1 VLRGSNPTAVLQ
13 SRFNMRRILFTA
25 LFAFA
30 AGAALAETTV
40 LDGFTLI
47 DGTGR
52 APVANA
58 AVIIVDG
65 RIHWSGPQSQLKIPA
80 GAQVTH
86 LAGKFVMPGI
96 INLHGHLGNTVDLTQ
111 DPKNYTREN
120 VEKQLQLYASYGVTS
135 VISMGTDQSL
145 VYQLRA
151 EQRAGR
157 PRMTRIF
164 TAGRGFTGVGGY
176 PTTAQGMKGVPFEVA
191 SKADV
196 DKDVDW
202 LAGQKV
208 DLVKIWVDDHLG
220 REKKIP
226 LDLAKAIIADAH
238 RHHLKVA
245 AHVFYL
251 EDAKALIDAGL
262 DGLAHSVRDKPV
274 DDELIA
280 SMKKHGAFQEAAT
293 LTREESTFVF
303 AKPGTLLDDTFF
315 TRGLSPNVLA
325 TLRST
330 AYQQKVAADPDY
342 AKYPEF
348 FRQAM
353 LNLKKLS
360 DSGVKIGFGTDSGPP
375 ARFPGYFEQWELE
388 LMVQSGLTPMQV
400 ITDATHNAAEFLQAK
415 DLGTVER
422 GKWADLIVLNK
433 NPLDDIRN
441 TREIEFVMIA
451 GNRI

>member
-1 VLRGSNPTAVLQ
+1 MKRL
-13 SRFNMRRILFTA
+13 LFPVM
-25 LFAFA
+25 LLLL
-30 AGAALAETTV
+30 AGVALAETTV

-52 APVANA
+52 SPIAKA
-58 AVIIVDG
+58 AMIIVDG
-65 RIHWSGPQSQLKIPA
+65 RIQWAGPQSQLQAPP

-111 DPKNYTREN
+111 DPRNFTREN
-120 VEKQLQLYASYGVTS
+120 VEKQLRLYASYGVTS
-135 VISMGTDQSL
+135 VLSMGTDQDL
-145 VYQLRA
+145 IYELRA
-151 EQRAGR
+151 EQRSGR
-157 PRMTRIF
+157 PHMTRIF

-176 PTTAQGMKGVPFEVA
+176 PTTAPGMKGVPFEVA
-191 SKADV
+191 GKADV
-196 DKDVDW
+196 DKDVAW
-202 LAGQKV
+202 LAGRKV

-238 RHHLKVA
+238 QHGLKVA
-245 AHVFYL
+245 AHIFYL
-251 EDAKALIDAGL
+251 DDAKALVDAGL

-274 DDELIA
+274 DAALITA
-280 SMKKHGAFQEAAT
+280 MKKHGAYQEAAT
-293 LTREESTFVF
+293 LTREESMFIF
-303 AKPGTLLDDTFF
+303 AKPSPLLDDSFF
-315 TRGLSPNVLA
+315 TRAISPNVLA
-325 TLRST
+325 TIRSA
-330 AYQQKVAADPDY
+330 AYQQKIAADPDY

-348 FRQAM
+348 LKTAM
-353 LNLKKLS
+353 RNLKTLS

-388 LMVQSGLTPMQV
+388 LMVDSGLTPMQV
-400 ITDATHNAAEFLQAK
+400 ITDATRNAAEFLRAK
-415 DLGTVER
+415 DLGTLER
-422 GKWADLIVLNK
+422 GKWADLVVLSK

-441 TREIEFVMIA
+441 TREIEMVMIA

>member
-1 VLRGSNPTAVLQ
+1 
-13 SRFNMRRILFTA
+13 MRRILITA
-25 LFAFA
+25 LFFFA

-52 APVANA
+52 PPVTNA

-65 RIHWSGPQSQLKIPA
+65 RIQWTGPQSRLKIPA
-80 GAQVTH
+80 GAQVTR

-120 VEKQLQLYASYGVTS
+120 LEKQLKLYASYGVTT
-135 VISMGTDQSL
+135 VLSMGTDQDL
-145 VYQLRA
+145 VYQVRA

-157 PRMTRIF
+157 PQMTRIF

-202 LAGQKV
+202 LAGKKV
-208 DLVKIWVDDHLG
+208 DMVKIWVDDHLG

-238 RHHLKVA
+238 EHGLKVA
-245 AHVFYL
+245 AHIFYL
-251 EDAKALIDAGL
+251 EDARALIDAGL

-274 DDELIA
+274 DDALIA
-280 SMKKHGAFQEAAT
+280 AMKKHGAFQEAAT

-303 AKPGTLLDDTFF
+303 AKPGSLLDDPFF
-315 TRGLSPNVLA
+315 TRGVSPNVLS
-325 TLRST
+325 TLRSP
-330 AYQQKVAADPDY
+330 AYQQKIASDPDY
-342 AKYPEF
+342 ARYPGF
-348 FRQAM
+348 LQQAM
-353 LNLKKLS
+353 ANLKKLS

-375 ARFPGYFEQWELE
+375 ARFQGYFEHWELE
-388 LMVQSGLTPMQV
+388 LMVQAGLTPMQV
-400 ITDATHNAAEFLQAK
+400 IIDATRNAAEFLRAK
-415 DLGTVER
+415 DLGTIER
-422 GKWADLIVLNK
+422 GKWADLVVLDK
-433 NPLDDIRN
+433 NPLENIRN
-441 TREIEFVMIA
+441 TREIAFVMIA
-451 GNRI
+451 GNKI

>member
-1 VLRGSNPTAVLQ
+1 MQ
-13 SRFNMRRILFTA
+13 RILFTA
-25 LFAFA
+25 FFVFA

-65 RIHWSGPQSQLKIPA
+65 RIRWAGLQSQLKVPA

-96 INLHGHLGNTVDLTQ
+96 VNLHGHLGNTVDLTQ

-120 VEKQLQLYASYGVTS
+120 VEKQLQLYSSYGVTT
-135 VISMGTDQSL
+135 VLSMGTDPDL

-157 PRMTRIF
+157 PHMTRIF

-191 SKADV
+191 STADV
-196 DKDVDW
+196 DKDVAW
-202 LAGQKV
+202 LAGKKV
-208 DLVKIWVDDHLG
+208 DMVKIWVDDHLG
-220 REKKIP
+220 RDKKIP

-238 RHHLKVA
+238 KHGIEVA

-251 EDAKALIDAGL
+251 DDAKTLIDAGL

-280 SMKKHGAFQEAAT
+280 AMKKHGAFQEAAT

-303 AKPGTLLDDTFF
+303 AKPGPLLDDPLF
-315 TRGLSPNVLA
+315 TRGVSANVLA
-325 TLRST
+325 TLKSA
-330 AYQQKVAADPDY
+330 AYQQKVASDPDY
-342 AKYPEF
+342 SKYPQF
-348 FRQAM
+348 LKQAM

-388 LMVQSGLTPMQV
+388 LMVESGLTPMQV
-400 ITDATHNAAEFLQAK
+400 ITDATHNGAEFLRAK
-415 DLGTVER
+415 DLGTIER

-451 GNRI
+451 GNKI